1 MNDIIM
7 PEGTID
13 LVIKWD
19 DGRIEHRQMRNRILR
34 SGRILMAQAL
44 ANQFGAAFQFFVTGI
59 SFGSGGTTGVAPRYI
74 DDTRTGLFG
83 PTITTK
89 SVISSIDPTTPTKAT
104 FTSVLTFD
112 EAGLLQ
118 AAAKSVHVWRR
129 GGRSRMEEPH
139 HRHCR
144 FFGRLLRAR
153 GARPRSGSRRAA
165 EQRDECAPPHHSITS
180 SAMASS
186 VGGTVRPSA
195 LAVLRLITNSNLV
208 GCITGISAG
217 LAPFRIW
224 PQ

>member
-112 EAGLLQ
+112 EAVGSTINEMALKL
-118 AAAKSVHVWRR
+118 ASGDYYSMVTMGDLNKS
-129 GGRSRMEEPH
+129 
-139 HRHCR
+139 
-144 FFGRLLRAR
+144 
-153 GARPRSGSRRAA
+153 
-165 EQRDECAPPHHSITS
+165 
-180 SAMASS
+180 AS
-186 VGGTVRPSA
+186 VQLTINWTVNF
-195 LAVLRLITNSNLV
+195 V
-208 GCITGISAG
+208 
-217 LAPFRIW
+217 
-224 PQ
+224 